1 MSLELEE
8 KSIPFGALATNGER
22 NRLALGVVSD
32 DTLVR
37 EFREMEVAQRE
48 TNALDE
54 FVFEMGVIG
63 SFLRGDG
70 RDEFGERQWRLV
82 SEQSSEYAAAPTM
95 GEKFEQPIGV
105 GAVGPLKL
113 SHHFPYAFGLDREQ
127 GCIDQCLYQS

>member
-54 FVFEMGVIG
+54 FVFEMGVVG

-70 RDEFGERQWRLV
+70 RDEFGERQWASFRNRAR
-82 SEQSSEYAAAPTM
+82 STQRRRRWERSSNSRSASARS
-95 GEKFEQPIGV
+95 V
-105 GAVGPLKL
+105 
-113 SHHFPYAFGLDREQ
+113 R
-127 GCIDQCLYQS
+127 